1 VSSILVVCTGNI
13 CRSPM
18 AEGLIRH
25 HLAQRELEGID
36 VSSAGVAGWQDSP
49 ATPEAI
55 QAMTELDIDIA
66 SHLARRLDPSMIEPA
81 GLVLAMA
88 SEHADVAA
96 RLVPESYDRTFTL
109 KEFTRLLGEAVW
121 VADLGPFEPGDDPE
135 RRLRAA
141 VEAASALRGG
151 RDPLDDEDIADP
163 IGLGIDSYRATA
175 WEIETYCS
183 RMLDAIFG
191 STSDSIAPPESAEQA
206 GAREA
211 ADTLWRESAGSHDER
226 RQG

>member
-1 VSSILVVCTGNI
+1 VSTILVVCTGNI

-25 HLAQRELEGID
+25 HLAQRELDGID

-49 ATPEAI
+49 ATPEAV
-55 QAMTELDIDIA
+55 QAMTELGIDIS
-66 SHLARRLDPSMIEPA
+66 SHVARRLDGDMVEPTD
-81 GLVLAMA
+81 LILAMSA
-88 SEHADVAA
+88 EHADVAA
-96 RLVPESYDRTFTL
+96 RLSPESSDRTFTL

-121 VADLGPFEPGDDPE
+121 IADLGSFEPRDDPE

-175 WEIETYCS
+175 WEIETFCS

-191 STSDSIAPPESAEQA
+191 STSDSIAPPETAEEA
-206 GAREA
+206 DAREA
-211 ADTLWRESAGSHDER
+211 ADTLWRESAGSHEER